1 MQTHMAKQLPL
12 ERAIQV
18 LEQVAS
24 SGRAGLALS
33 DIARGCGLPVPTAYR
48 LVQGL
53 IKTGLLIPGEGNKQ
67 YVLGR
72 RLFRLLLAGTDD
84 GWLKIAA
91 QPVLDRLAAKSHET
105 AYLAQ
110 LVGQKIISISWAVPE
125 SGLRTKVY
133 PGDVMPPHAAASA
146 KAILAHQPGSVVQWT
161 LAGTL
166 DRFTPHTKTELAQI
180 AREHARIRKDGFA
193 TCWDEM
199 ELGLGA
205 IACPIE
211 VEGIGVQYAVAM
223 TGLTARLKARPL
235 AERVAALRLDAE
247 QLRRVIQNGV
257 REVLGPDAAR
267 FPSKRTASKHVAAAR
282 QAPAGSVRHRNTK
295 ARVA

>member
-1 MQTHMAKQLPL
+1 MRMTKQPPL

-24 SGRAGLALS
+24 SSRVGLALS

-53 IKTGLLIPGEGNKQ
+53 IKTGLLIPGEGNKH

-72 RLFRLLLAGTDD
+72 RLFRLLLAGMDD

-110 LVGQKIISISWAVPE
+110 LVGPKIISISWAVPE
-125 SGLRTKVY
+125 SGLRSKVY

-146 KAILAHQPGSVVQWT
+146 KAILAHQPDSVVRRT

-166 DRFTPHTKTELAQI
+166 DRFTPHTKTELSQI
-180 AREHARIRKDGFA
+180 QREHARIRKDGFA
-193 TCWDEM
+193 ACWNEM

-205 IACPIE
+205 LACPIE
-211 VEGIGVQYAVAM
+211 VEGIGVQYAVAV
-223 TGLTARLKARPL
+223 TGLAARLKARPL
-235 AERVAALRLDAE
+235 AERVAALRLSAE
-247 QLRRVIQNGV
+247 QLGRVIQNGV
-257 REVLGPDAAR
+257 RETQGPDPAR
-267 FPSKRTASKHVAAAR
+267 FPSKHMAAAR
-282 QAPAGSVRHRNTK
+282 QAPAGSAQHRNTK